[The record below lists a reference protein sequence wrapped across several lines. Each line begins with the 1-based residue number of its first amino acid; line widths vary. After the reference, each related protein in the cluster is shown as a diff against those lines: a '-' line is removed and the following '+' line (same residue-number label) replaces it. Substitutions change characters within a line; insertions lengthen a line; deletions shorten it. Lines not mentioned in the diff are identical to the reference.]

1 MLVAMKEVLTTQQI
15 WLARSIAVVADAMQI
30 VLSPA
35 LSWAVP
41 VNIAIDV
48 IVALIL
54 IKLVGWHIAF
64 VPTFAVEALPI
75 AELAPTWTVAVM
87 IATVGRGE
95 QPATESV
102 AVGDPIRVK
111 VSRVG

>member
-1 MLVAMKEVLTTQQI
+1 MKEALTTQQI
-15 WLARSIAVVADAMQI
+15 WLARVIAVAADALQI

-35 LSWAVP
+35 LTWAVP
-41 VNIAIDV
+41 VNVAIDV

-64 VPTFAVEALPI
+64 TPTFAVEVLPI

-87 IATVGRGE
+87 VATAGRGAH
-95 QPATESV
+95 PV
-102 AVGDPIRVK
+102 AEPVANGEPIRVN
-111 VSRVG
+111 VNRVG